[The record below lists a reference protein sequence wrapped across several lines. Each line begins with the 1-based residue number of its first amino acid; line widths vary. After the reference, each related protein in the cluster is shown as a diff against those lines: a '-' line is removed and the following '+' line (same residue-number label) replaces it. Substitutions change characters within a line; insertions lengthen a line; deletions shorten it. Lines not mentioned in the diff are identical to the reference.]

1 MSTVLWRAATAVV
14 APCANYRIVP
24 GADREPLKTHVRLLF
39 EYTCDCWH
47 ALFII
52 FPNKQR
58 YRVSRFF
65 PLFQPQA
72 FWASGAGGS
81 AWENLTFLIK
91 TARQISSF
99 FLFFFQLLGQ
109 IVQEEVFMA
118 AQHWQ
123 FPPFYNPSEQLS
135 WNFHPRVWVNMS
147 RFEASTGA
155 SQVLAAFGRGA
166 GWIMM
171 GHGDAGFN
179 TWSVNSHRALE
190 WFRLHQMLAASG
202 GSKRDMWVLSP
213 SPIPKTC
220 FFPCQ
225 WWHFLSDLSGASISS
240 YRLLHFSDRD
250 DPVGPKPRPQRCEP
264 ANAGPIFCWMS
275 DTDWKRLQKGMAQS
289 KEKEC

>member
-99 FLFFFQLLGQ
+99 FLLFFSAFSADSAGGSLHGSATLAISALLQSFG
-109 IVQEEVFMA
+109 A
-118 AQHWQ
+118 AQLK
-123 FPPFYNPSEQLS
+123 FPSQGL
-135 WNFHPRVWVNMS
+135 RKNMS

-155 SQVLAAFGRGA
+155 SPVLAAFGRGA

-171 GHGDAGFN
+171 GHG
-179 TWSVNSHRALE
+179 
-190 WFRLHQMLAASG
+190 
-202 GSKRDMWVLSP
+202 
-213 SPIPKTC
+213 IP
-220 FFPCQ
+220 
-225 WWHFLSDLSGASISS
+225 WW
-240 YRLLHFSDRD
+240 
-250 DPVGPKPRPQRCEP
+250 C
-264 ANAGPIFCWMS
+264 
-275 DTDWKRLQKGMAQS
+275 RLQHLECQFSLRFGMI
-289 KEKEC
+289 